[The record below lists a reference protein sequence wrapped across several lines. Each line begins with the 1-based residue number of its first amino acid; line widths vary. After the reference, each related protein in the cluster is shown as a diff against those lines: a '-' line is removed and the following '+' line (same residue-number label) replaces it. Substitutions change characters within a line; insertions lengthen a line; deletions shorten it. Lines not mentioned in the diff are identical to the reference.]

1 MQTRRSLPL
10 WETSTKTH
18 KAKVLLVKEE
28 NYTVECK
35 VYVVIWKKKEI
46 QSNRLNLPLLRCYCS
61 DAQWCLTLC
70 DPMDFSIPDFPV
82 LHHLPEFAQ
91 IHVH

>member
-10 WETSTKTH
+10 WETSTKTR

-46 QSNRLNLPLLRCYCS
+46 
-61 DAQWCLTLC
+61 
-70 DPMDFSIPDFPV
+70 
-82 LHHLPEFAQ
+82 
-91 IHVH
+91 

>member
-46 QSNRLNLPLLRCYCS
+46 QSNNKV
-61 DAQWCLTLC
+61 ACL
-70 DPMDFSIPDFPV
+70 DD
-82 LHHLPEFAQ
+82 
-91 IHVH
+91 